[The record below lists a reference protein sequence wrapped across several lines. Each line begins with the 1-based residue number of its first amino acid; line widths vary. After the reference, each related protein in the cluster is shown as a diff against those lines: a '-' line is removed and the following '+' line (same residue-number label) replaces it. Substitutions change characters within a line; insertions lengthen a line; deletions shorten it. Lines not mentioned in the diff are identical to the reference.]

1 MKTLLL
7 VLAVA
12 GLSGCAVYPAAPYE
26 IYEPGTPY
34 VVTPPLYIQGNLVYR
49 HDVYPRVYP
58 RAYPYVYPRGYYRA
72 HPGVVP
78 HYPQRPRIHGPA
90 PRLRDRDGDGVPN
103 KFDRRPRDWR
113 RR

>member
-26 IYEPGTPY
+26 TYGPTAAY
-34 VVTPPLYIQGNLVYR
+34 VVTPPLYIHGSVVYQNT
-49 HDVYPRVYP
+49 YPRP
-58 RAYPYVYPRGYYRA
+58 YPYVYPRGYYRG
-72 HPGVVP
+72 HPGM
-78 HYPQRPRIHGPA
+78 
-90 PRLRDRDGDGVPN
+90 RDRDHDGVPN
-103 KFDRRPRDWR
+103 RFDRRPHDWR

>member
-26 IYEPGTPY
+26 TYGPSAPY
-34 VVTPPLYIQGNLVYR
+34 VVAPPLYIHGSVVYQNA
-49 HDVYPRVYP
+49 YP
-58 RAYPYVYPRGYYRA
+58 RATPHVYPRGYYRA
-72 HPGVVP
+72 RPGM
-78 HYPQRPRIHGPA
+78 
-90 PRLRDRDGDGVPN
+90 RDRDHDGVPN
-103 KFDRRPRDWR
+103 RFDRRPHDPR

>member
-26 IYEPGTPY
+26 SYESSTPY

-49 HDVYPRVYP
+49 HDVYPR
-58 RAYPYVYPRGYYRA
+58 AYPYVYPRGYYRA
-72 HPGVVP
+72 HPGFVP
-78 HYPQRPRIHGPA
+78 HYPQRPRIHGPS
-90 PRLRDRDGDGVPN
+90 PRPRDRDGDGVPN
-103 KFDRRPRDWR
+103 KFDRRPHDWR